1 MRKIKTFLIVSLFV
15 LSMLALFF
23 IFKNNSESRSYPQ
36 RKIGVIIF
44 SKEFED
50 SFRGFSDG
58 VKKYNYLNIE
68 FQVVNIDGDL
78 TKVESA
84 LESFHQKG
92 IKIILATT
100 TPVNQKIKELN
111 NKYGFYVIFTQVAS
125 PVESGLAMDEK
136 SSGTNFVGVSRVA
149 FVTIAKRMEIFKDA
163 FPELKRVII
172 FYGPNEKF
180 LAKHLAQYKDMVG
193 NIGLELYLLPIIDEK
208 SIEDAQKLVS
218 DTTGVF
224 MAPSPYSVKYF
235 NKIRD
240 FADKNKIPIM
250 AIDNYLVQKGATLAY
265 SQSFYNDG
273 LQSAYYLFLI
283 LKGIDPKSLPIM
295 RPNNMEMYLNK
306 KSINNLKMRFNKSY
320 FGYADRIV
328 E

>member
-1 MRKIKTFLIVSLFV
+1 MKRMKTFLIVITFV
-15 LSMLALFF
+15 LFFLALFF

-36 RKIGVIIF
+36 KKVGVIIF

-58 VKKYNYLNIE
+58 VKKYNYLDVE

-78 TKVESA
+78 TKVEPA
-84 LESFHQKG
+84 LELFHQKS

-111 NKYGFYVIFTQVAS
+111 DKYGFYVIFTQVAS
-125 PVESGLAMDEK
+125 PLESGLTMDEK

-149 FVTIAKRMEIFKDA
+149 FVTLAKRMEIFKDA

-180 LAKHLAQYKDMVG
+180 LEKHLAQYKDIAG
-193 NIGLELYLLPIIDEK
+193 NIGLELYLLPLIDEK
-208 SIEDAQKLVS
+208 SIDDAQKLVS
-218 DTTGVF
+218 ENTGVF

-235 NKIRD
+235 SKIRD
-240 FADKNKIPIM
+240 FADRNRIPIM
-250 AIDNYLVQKGATLAY
+250 AIDTYLVQKGATLAY

-273 LQSAYYLFLI
+273 VQASYYLFLT
-283 LKGIDPKSLPIM
+283 LKGIEPKNLPIL
-295 RPNNMEMYLNK
+295 RPDKMELYLNR
-306 KSINNLKMRFNKSY
+306 KSITNTKMKFNKSY